1 MRDFLHACLVA
12 WLFALGISL
21 GAWANLMVLSLTGGR
36 WAGPV
41 LGAWR
46 AAAAAM
52 PGLAL
57 LFIPLAL
64 GARWVWP
71 WVDEPGAWL
80 NLPFFLVRSAIYLAL
95 WCGLSQAWLRAAG
108 VAATR
113 RWSAAGLIVYAF
125 TISLAAIDWIASLVP
140 AWYSS
145 GFGLL
150 VATGQMLSGAAFG
163 VAIAARPLTEI
174 GEADRRRFHDLGNLL
189 LMYVLTWAYLAY
201 TQFAIIWSEN
211 LPREIA
217 WYVPRMQTGWAWV
230 GLALVAFHF
239 ATPFAILLSRR
250 AKRTPR
256 TLFIVASALLVMH
269 GVQVAWL
276 VLPSVRSHGFVLAW
290 SDPLAAALV
299 IAASAWLW
307 RRAFRRDGAR
317 AQSAEWVHG

>member
-1 MRDFLHACLVA
+1 
-12 WLFALGISL
+12 
-21 GAWANLMVLSLTGGR
+21 
-36 WAGPV
+36 V

-52 PGLAL
+52 PGVAL

-80 NLPFFLVRSAIYLAL
+80 NLPFFLARSALYLAV
-95 WCGLSQAWLRAAG
+95 WCGLSQAWLRARG
-108 VAATR
+108 TGAAR

-125 TISLAAIDWIASLVP
+125 TISLAAVDWIASLVP
-140 AWYSS
+140 TWYSS

-163 VAIAARPLTEI
+163 IAAAASKPAARTE
-174 GEADRRRFHDLGNLL
+174 EADHRSFHDLGNLL

-230 GLALVAFHF
+230 GLALVALHF
-239 ATPFAILLSRR
+239 AAPFAILLSRR

-269 GVQVAWL
+269 GVHVAWL
-276 VLPSVRSHGFVLAW
+276 VLPSVRPQGFALAW
-290 SDPLAAALV
+290 SDPVAAAVV

-307 RRAFRRDGAR
+307 RRASRRHGLQAP
-317 AQSAEWVHG
+317 SAEWAHG